1 MIRPIRLGSLLLLA
15 QLTLSSSLVMA
26 QDKEPDPSTMTEE
39 EKDEAFEATL
49 EKAGKLYEDKKFEDS
64 LVYFQRAYKVRPE
77 PKLLFNMGIIS
88 ERLGR
93 LEEAV
98 EYYNTFVTSPD
109 VSLELRAQGQKRLD
123 VLRPIVKSQREERE
137 RLEREERERQA
148 KLNLT
153 PPNGTNNPN
162 PKDPPKDKPNEPS
175 NAGRIAS
182 YVVTGSGVALA
193 GVGGFMLLT
202 LDDAQA
208 FTQEATPGDRRNARD
223 SRNTQKSAG
232 TILVAG
238 GATLAVTGIILWA
251 LTGQEEAASPQSSST
266 WLITP
271 SLSPSGGAVSIFGR
285 F

>member
-15 QLTLSSSLVMA
+15 QLTLCAAPTWA
-26 QDKEPDPSTMTEE
+26 QDKDPDPSTMTEE
-39 EKDEAFEATL
+39 EKDAAFEENL
-49 EKAGKLYEDKKFEDS
+49 EKAGGLYEEKKFEES
-64 LVYFQRAYKVRPE
+64 LVYFKRAYKVRPE

-98 EYYNTFVTSPD
+98 GFYNTFVTSPD
-109 VSLELRAQGQKRLD
+109 VSLELRGQGQKRLD

-137 RLEREERERQA
+137 RQEREERERQA
-148 KLNLT
+148 KLNPT
-153 PPNGTNNPN
+153 PPDGSNNPN
-162 PKDPPKDKPNEPS
+162 PKGDPQDKPDEPS
-175 NAGRIAS
+175 NAGRVAS
-182 YVVTGSGVALA
+182 YVVTGSGIVLA
-193 GVGGFMLLT
+193 GVGGFMLIT

-208 FTQEATPGDRRNARD
+208 FAQEATPEDRRMARD

-251 LTGQEEAASPQSSST
+251 LTGQEEAATRQTSS
-266 WLITP
+266 WHITP

>member
-1 MIRPIRLGSLLLLA
+1 MIRPARLGSLLLLA
-15 QLTLSSSLVMA
+15 QLTLIAAPTWA
-26 QDKEPDPSTMTEE
+26 QDKDPDPSTMTEE
-39 EKDEAFEATL
+39 EKDAAFEQNL
-49 EKAGKLYEDKKFEDS
+49 EKAGALYEEKKFEDS
-64 LVYFQRAYKVRPE
+64 LVYFKRAYKVRPE

-98 EYYNTFVTSPD
+98 GYYNTFVTSPD
-109 VSLELRAQGQKRLD
+109 VSLELRGQGQKRLD

-137 RLEREERERQA
+137 RQEREERERQA
-148 KLNLT
+148 KLNPT
-153 PPNGTNNPN
+153 PPDGSNNPN
-162 PKDPPKDKPNEPS
+162 PKSAPKDKPEEPS

-182 YVVTGSGVALA
+182 YVVTGSGIALA
-193 GVGGFMLLT
+193 GVGGFMLIT

-208 FTQEATPGDRRNARD
+208 FAKETTPEDRRIARD

-251 LTGQEEAASPQSSST
+251 LTGQEEAAPPQAAS
-266 WLITP
+266 WHITP
-271 SLSPSGGAVSIFGR
+271 SLSPSGGAVSIFRR